1 IGDALQYAVQS
12 VISEVHGARPLSSKI
27 TIILVADKS
36 DDQVN
41 DAASSATA
49 NRISVFPIGVGS
61 RYDEDELSI
70 LAGPSAIHK
79 ITKLQLFDDLP
90 TILLLGNDF
99 INKLCYDSIKVCT
112 DDDGNQRKGPGP
124 PRWNPEK
131 RRETSKRTSQSGYIK
146 LDLDG
151 TCKGSSNRHIVTFD
165 GLNFKL
171 ISNCSYVL
179 FDDKMNNVEVILQ
192 NGECRSLSHQT
203 CMNSVQVKHDQEEVT
218 LFNNMQVSVNGRSV
232 TVPHHSSVFEID
244 VYGAVIHE
252 VKIPK
257 LGFVLTF
264 TPSIN
269 EFMLQLN
276 PHVFSSSTSGL
287 CGKYCKDR

>member
-1 IGDALQYAVQS
+1 M
-12 VISEVHGARPLSSKI
+12 
-27 TIILVADKS
+27 S
-36 DDQVN
+36 D
-41 DAASSATA
+41 
-49 NRISVFPIGVGS
+49 R
-61 RYDEDELSI
+61 
-70 LAGPSAIHK
+70 
-79 ITKLQLFDDLP
+79 
-90 TILLLGNDF
+90 
-99 INKLCYDSIKVCT
+99 
-112 DDDGNQRKGPGP
+112 
-124 PRWNPEK
+124 
-131 RRETSKRTSQSGYIK
+131 
-146 LDLDG
+146 